1 MTYKKPKTHK
11 DKRGVL
17 EAESRNEIVCR
28 MGQKYKILSC
38 LCEGKKK
45 KTKPIEDRKWSR
57 QDTEKLIRDKRRAEY
72 FKINSKK

>member
-45 KTKPIEDRKWSR
+45 KTKPIEDRK
-57 QDTEKLIRDKRRAEY
+57 
-72 FKINSKK
+72 